1 MLNKKKII
9 AVIATGMIVVVC
21 GVLVYVKFINNL
33 PTYNYIPAPETTI
46 TEQHQ
51 EYSQD
56 KDVYFEPDSE
66 PVHIEEPVI
75 DWEEPPVTTVY
86 NPDADLNDDGH
97 VDKSEWEQWVSENPA
112 DLNQDLYIEDWELAE
127 FNKLTEQETES
138 ELSVP
143 VEIKGDTIKEGNKP
157 PVDNTPP
164 KNNNN
169 QGNTKTED
177 TKPVDKPTPPAT
189 NSNGM
194 TQKEVDNAKQ
204 MSEDAINDLLN
215 WGSDNGKTQEEIDAF
230 NENQKKGYD
239 WN

>member
-66 PVHIEEPVI
+66 PVFIAEPVI
-75 DWEEPPVTTVY
+75 DWEEPPVVTVY

-97 VDKSEWEQWVSENPA
+97 VDKGEWEIWVEENPA
-112 DLNQDLYIEDWELAE
+112 DLNQDLYITAEEQAE
-127 FNKLTEQETES
+127 FNGSINQES
-138 ELSVP
+138 EVKVP
-143 VEIKGDTIKEGNKP
+143 PEVKEDTIVGNTKP

-164 KNNNN
+164 TNNNNN
-169 QGNTKTED
+169 QGNTK
-177 TKPVDKPTPPAT
+177 PADKPTPPAT
-189 NSNGM
+189 NNNGM
-194 TQKEVDNAKQ
+194 TQKEIDNSKQ
-204 MSEDAINDLLN
+204 MSEDAINDILN
-215 WGSDNGKTQEEIDAF
+215 WDSGTGGNGSLEEY
-230 NENQKKGYD
+230 QKPFD
-239 WN
+239 PVN